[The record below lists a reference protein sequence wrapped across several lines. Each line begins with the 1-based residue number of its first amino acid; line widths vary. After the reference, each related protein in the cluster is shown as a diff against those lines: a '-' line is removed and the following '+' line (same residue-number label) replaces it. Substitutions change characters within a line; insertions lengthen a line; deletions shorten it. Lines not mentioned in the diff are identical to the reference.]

1 MAWSELPGPVRATQV
16 LMFVTAGLTFAMTLA
31 FLVSVGVTAASL
43 GASLWIVAPGVV
55 SLVLAMRVPRGG
67 VGLRRGIIALE
78 IFYVLLALSRLGNG
92 DPRGAV
98 NLVLPVVVLI
108 LLFRRNTKDHFAG
121 IPVYY

>member
-1 MAWSELPGPVRATQV
+1 
-16 LMFVTAGLTFAMTLA
+16 MFVTAGLTFVTTLA

-55 SLVLAMRVPRGG
+55 SLM
-67 VGLRRGIIALE
+67 
-78 IFYVLLALSRLGNG
+78 LALSRLGNG

-108 LLFRRNTKDHFAG
+108 LTRSWRRRRHGRPSIVRTTISPPALASAWR
-121 IPVYY
+121 P